1 MSCGFVTSQNVGGF
15 RPTQISGC
23 QIWLDAA
30 DPSTFSL
37 TGSTVDT
44 WTDKASSIPFGR
56 KNGTGVTYSNSLVN
70 LASSSFLKN
79 NSGNITIGQTF
90 TIFLVA
96 SNTSGSQAAAIYLS
110 SLASGQPGVYIEWTT
125 TTNYRFL
132 YRFPVGVSGGTNV
145 FIPTPT
151 AIIPL
156 TIGTFY
162 RVVSGANYQL
172 GMGINAS
179 LTPTT
184 VADTSSG
191 PLGTCNQLAFGT
203 NYQSDVVA
211 DRPLTGS
218 IAEIIV
224 YNAELTTA
232 QREQVEGYLAWK
244 WNRLGNIPDL
254 HPYRTI
260 PYLLPKPFDFVP
272 SQLSGLSLWIDAAD
286 PSSYTLSGS
295 TVVAVRDKSPRG
307 IPLGTATNWTYIT
320 TFNTSYPGFQL
331 SFTPGNLNPAG
342 TLGSSATAPSATP
355 FTVFIVVHANLSTQA
370 GFVIDSLDAT
380 GTPRPYIWL
389 LTLSTPFGG
398 FPINYAQNPTIA
410 TFGFVAGTGTAYQYP
425 NGDTSLQVTGNLAA
439 GTPTG
444 VRIGN
449 RGTDNQGWP
458 GIIAEILFYS
468 GNMGLSD
475 RQKVEGY
482 LAAKWGLRGNLPA
495 THPFK
500 SISPEGT
507 NPFALVNSDFY
518 TPFLRQSFFN
528 PLIISGCILWW
539 DASDP
544 NVFAGGSTWIDKSGT
559 GNNGITTSVA
569 GNSLPTLGTWPNGN
583 SAAVFTRTG
592 NTTGTSI
599 MTNSTT
605 NPALNYTMFI
615 VMSITGLAPTS
626 DPLGTEQFIFI
637 NNLEGA
643 RQIKTNTSSTAGF
656 PATLTVH
663 FTNASSINLSPT
675 VGQNQGFLL
684 TYVVPPAGGALGNV
698 YLNGAT
704 PQTQTTLA
712 SGVSRFY
719 FGSANNSANRYF
731 TGQIGEIL
739 IYNSVL
745 SDLDRQRMEGY
756 LAWKWGIPG
765 NLPQTHP
772 FKLFAPPES
781 SPDGPPPVPP
791 PPPFSGWSIVLDG
804 ADASVNDNGGGSFTC
819 NGPNDGGGQGWAYI
833 YGFFST
839 AGSITYNFNWFTGD
853 DLTYDWPFEWVTSN
867 DPSNPGNVNFNT
879 KIASANSQSGSRT
892 VSYGANQYVV
902 LGVYSVDSIFGNG
915 VCTFSGLP
923 T

>member
-1 MSCGFVTSQNVGGF
+1 MSFTINPYT
-15 RPTQISGC
+15 PTQVAGDAC
-23 QIWLDAA
+23 TLWLDAA
-30 DPSTFSL
+30 DRTTV
-37 TGSTVDT
+37 TGNPVTA
-44 WTDKASSIPFGR
+44 WTDKSGRGFNASATVGPTLGTFGGLPVLSFNGINQR
-56 KNGTGVTYSNSLVN
+56 LTSNNTVPRNTHTLIMVNRPALLNGTNQGNTSLFRYQISSGYVVFPYMNGTTPRGYITSADGTGVGSIDFQNSNLVEN
-70 LASSSFLKN
+70 SSTSTL
-79 NSGNITIGQTF
+79 SI
-90 TIFLVA
+90 IFAVIQ
-96 SNTSGSQAAAIYLS
+96 SGSQEIFRNGTRQS
-110 SLASGQPGVYIEWTT
+110 SNTLALAT
-125 TTNYRFL
+125 
-132 YRFPVGVSGGTNV
+132 GTSD
-145 FIPTPT
+145 T
-151 AIIPL
+151 L
-156 TIGTFY
+156 TIG
-162 RVVSGANYQL
+162 
-172 GMGINAS
+172 
-179 LTPTT
+179 
-184 VADTSSG
+184 
-191 PLGTCNQLAFGT
+191 AFGVSSEP
-203 NYQSDVVA
+203 YQGD
-211 DRPLTGS
+211 L
-218 IAEIIV
+218 AEMIV
-224 YNAELTTA
+224 YNRALNTQERQQLEA
-232 QREQVEGYLAWK
+232 YLAWK
-244 WNRLGNIPDL
+244 WNLVAYMSTGN
-254 HPYRTI
+254 PYLNA

-295 TVVAVRDKSPRG
+295 TVVAVRDKSPLG
-307 IPLGTATNWTYIT
+307 IPLGTATNWNYIT
-320 TFNTSYPGFQL
+320 TFNTSFPGFQ
-331 SFTPGNLNPAG
+331 FVITPPGSLNPSG
-342 TLGSSATAPSATP
+342 KLGSGAIFPSSTP
-355 FTVFIVVHANLSTQA
+355 FTVFIVVHANLTTQA
-370 GFVIDSLDAT
+370 GFVLDSIDAT
-380 GTPRPYIWL
+380 GTPRPFIWL
-389 LTLSTPFGG
+389 LSLSTTFAG

-410 TFGFVAGTGTAYQYP
+410 TFGYVAGTGTAYQYP
-425 NGDTSLQVTGNLAA
+425 NGNTSLQVTGNLAS
-439 GTPTG
+439 GSG
-444 VRIGN
+444 NGISIGN
-449 RGTDNQGWP
+449 RGTNDQGWP
-458 GIIAEILFYS
+458 GIIAEILLYS

-482 LAAKWGLRGNLPA
+482 LAAKWGLRGNLPT

-500 SISPEGT
+500 SVSPEGT
-507 NPFALVNSDFY
+507 NPFAIVDPAFY
-518 TPFLRQSFFN
+518 TPFMRQSFFN
-528 PLIISGCILWW
+528 PLIITGCILWW

-544 NVFAGGSTWIDKSGT
+544 NVFAGDSTWIDKSGT

-583 SAAVFTRTG
+583 RAAVFTRTG

-599 MTNSTT
+599 MTNSAT

-637 NNLEGA
+637 NNLDGA

-663 FTNASSINLSPT
+663 FTNASSINLTPT
-675 VGQNQGFLL
+675 IGQNQGFLL
-684 TYVVPPAGGALGNV
+684 TYVVPTAGGALGNV
-698 YLNGAT
+698 FLNGAT

-745 SDLDRQRMEGY
+745 SNLDRQRIEGY

-804 ADASVNDNGGGSFTC
+804 ADASVVNNGGGSFTC
-819 NGPNDGGGQGWAYI
+819 NGPNDSGGTGWAYI

-839 AGSITYNFNWFTGD
+839 AGSITYNYNWFTSDGIF
-853 DLTYDWPFEWVTSN
+853 YDWPFEFVTSN

-879 KIASANSQSGSRT
+879 KIASGNSESGSRT